1 VLTCPRCLARARADA
16 AVKAEAARALYGK
29 VTVEEFSSL
38 SATLRTPDPKDFR
51 TWREEW
57 FFSGAEKGTV
67 KVEYGG
73 SCDVCRLSL
82 SFDEEH
88 PIPDVSDG
96 APLPRRHKAG
106 RICWCNAAHGLDEAL
121 ALNGFTELT

>member
-1 VLTCPRCLARARADA
+1 MRAQADA
-16 AVKAEAARALYGK
+16 AVKAEAARALYGT

-38 SATLRTPDPKDFR
+38 SAVLSTPDPKDFR
-51 TWREEW
+51 TW
-57 FFSGAEKGTV
+57 AEYWEVTGTETGTV
-67 KVEYGG
+67 EVHYGG
-73 SCDVCRLSL
+73 SCRDCGLSL
-82 SFDEEH
+82 TFTDRH